1 MLDLRDRSIL
11 FVLTLF
17 LFGLV
22 QVTALGE
29 APVDRTIITVYQN
42 GPSLV
47 VGREKVELDRGVNEL
62 IRVIPPSTLTETIF
76 LDSPDGTVKNFRVV
90 PPANKES
97 SLLERFVG
105 EEIAVYKSGDDGALV
120 EGTLVDLVSGKPLL
134 KSSDGEFSLIREP
147 SEYRFESISPELQEN
162 TLKVRLISD
171 ERKESSLTLGYHLN
185 GLDWSPQYVGFLDEE
200 KGKLGLRGIAHIS
213 NDTGWSFEEVKLYL
227 LAGSPAR
234 EEAEEVKFFAAR
246 NVGKQD
252 SSAPESVFDYY
263 RYPVDYR
270 LDLTEGTKTQVKF
283 LRKDPVDYSR
293 YYRFEPAVSSAV
305 ASVIVLTNTEEKG
318 LGLPLASGTVR
329 IYDSTEERTFLGADS
344 LPNLPEGNSA
354 ELNLGKTFDVKG
366 ERKRT
371 SHKKLDDKYWEDQVT
386 IEVTNRKD
394 QPVTVKVIERLPGS
408 WEIISFN
415 RDFEKIDSN
424 RVQCEVRV
432 PSDETARISY
442 TVKYRY

>member
-1 MLDLRDRSIL
+1 MLDRRDGTIL

-17 LFGLV
+17 LLGLV
-22 QVTALGE
+22 HITALGE
-29 APVDRTIITVYQN
+29 TPVDRTIITVYQN

-47 VGREKVELDRGVNEL
+47 VGREEVELDRGVNEL
-62 IRVIPPSTLTETIF
+62 VRVIPPSTLTETIF

-90 PPANKES
+90 PAVNKES

-105 EEIAVYKSGDDGALV
+105 EEIAVYKSGDDGAPV
-120 EGTLVDLVSGKPLL
+120 EGTLVDIVSGKPLL
-134 KSSDGEFSLIREP
+134 KSSDGEFRLIQEP

-213 NDTGWSFEEVKLYL
+213 NDTGWSFEQVKLYL

-234 EEAEEVKFFAAR
+234 EEAEGVKFFAAR

-252 SSAPESVFDYY
+252 TSAPESVFDYY

-270 LDLTEGTKTQVKF
+270 LNLTEGTKTQVKF
-283 LRKDPVDYSR
+283 LRKDTVDYHR
-293 YYRFEPAVSSAV
+293 YYRYEPAVSSAV
-305 ASVIVLTNTEEKG
+305 ASMIVLTNTEEKG

-371 SHKKLDDKYWEDQVT
+371 SHSKLDDKYWEDQVT
-386 IEVTNRKD
+386 IELTNRKD

-415 RDFEKIDSN
+415 RDFEKLDSN
-424 RVQCEVRV
+424 RVQCEVRI
-432 PSDETARISY
+432 PSDETTRISY